1 MAAKSGNGTSDPPF
15 RHDRG
20 VKGPPIRL
28 LVWLVVLL
36 AAAFFMTVGGTYQV
50 IAINAQIACQVL
62 ALTILG
68 GWLIAA
74 IVNPRWRPASRLLVP
89 VLLVAAVYGISAL
102 LSQRPRLSL
111 EPTLAGFGYALSF
124 LFLTRLLTERWY
136 RRRFEAL
143 LLVGVITIAAAYIV
157 QVVLDWIAWWSLVG
171 RLALPPL
178 RPGFD
183 ALIFGTP
190 NLVASFLIV
199 GGPAAVAVIFERTH
213 RRSAAVLMGTVVGL
227 AILLTGSRGGFL
239 GVGVGVLVAGALIA
253 TQRGAGVTM
262 SGIRAALTR
271 RPILLLPVV
280 LAVGVIALFGPVIVY
295 RFGQGGDSLRL
306 DLWRSALTIFTQ
318 NPLFGAGPGT
328 WVQLKVAANPPGVQ
342 NVLVPTAHDM
352 YVQTAAEL
360 GIAGLAALVILAL
373 AAVRR
378 LLQAWRDGGSANR
391 IHAGAVLVGLAA
403 LAGQLIVDN
412 LFNLPFMCLLVIG
425 LVAWIDACSPAERST
440 VPLPAAPRAG
450 TPRLWTKRTAPL
462 VALAGLCLVIP
473 TFIRIDQASLSD
485 VDGATAALA
494 GDWPA
499 ALDAFDA
506 ARQRDPGFTLYDI
519 QTAGAL
525 ARVGRTAEARS
536 LLASAVDSDQV
547 AVVQISLAALEVA
560 TQDLASAMKH
570 ARTAATLGS
579 NEPTVALNAG
589 IVGEEAGDPAFAL
602 DEFANA
608 IAWDPPLARSAF
620 WDTPTRAVA
629 KADIVAAA
637 RQRTEPE
644 DAALILAYAGD
655 PGAARAELLGL
666 PISATRDVYLA
677 AADWLSGDLAAAQS
691 RLSDMTARDP
701 LDWFAA
707 AWLSRISRLSGDLAS
722 ADRYARWAMLV
733 EADAVQK
740 IIAESSVVPAMGDAA
755 QAGVPLNYPWSTYLR
770 PQSASFLAPQLVLIG
785 TR

>member
-1 MAAKSGNGTSDPPF
+1 MKAPQS
-15 RHDRG
+15 
-20 VKGPPIRL
+20 RL
-28 LVWLVVLL
+28 LVWLVLLL

-74 IVNPRWRPASRLLVP
+74 IVNPRWRPDTPLLVP
-89 VLLVAAVYGISAL
+89 VLLAAAVYGISAL

-111 EPTLAGFGYALSF
+111 EPTLAGFGYALAF

-143 LLVGVITIAAAYIV
+143 LVVGVITVAAAYII
-157 QVVLDWIAWWSLVG
+157 QVALDWISWWSLIG

-178 RPGFD
+178 RPNFD

-213 RRSAAVLMGTVVGL
+213 RRSAAVLPGTVVGI

-239 GVGVGVLVAGALIA
+239 GVGVGVLIAAALFA
-253 TQRGAGVTM
+253 TQRGVGAIISSIG
-262 SGIRAALTR
+262 AALR
-271 RPILLLPVV
+271 QRPILLVPVA
-280 LAVGVIALFGPVIVY
+280 LAAGVVALFGPVIAY
-295 RFGQGGDSLRL
+295 RFGQGGDTLRL
-306 DLWRSALTIFTQ
+306 DLWRSAVTIFTQ

-328 WVQLKVAANPPGVQ
+328 WVQLKVAANAPGVQ

-360 GIAGLAALVILAL
+360 GIAGLVSLAILA
-373 AAVRR
+373 AATVRR
-378 LLQAWRDGGSANR
+378 LLHAWRDHRAANH
-391 IHAGAVLVGLAA
+391 ILAGAVLVGLGA

-425 LVAWIDACSPAERST
+425 LVAWLDAGSRTAERPT
-440 VPLPAAPRAG
+440 DAFPAALGGGRQWTWTRRA
-450 TPRLWTKRTAPL
+450 APL
-462 VALAGLCLVIP
+462 VALAGLLLVIP

-485 VDGATAALA
+485 VDGASAALNR
-494 GDWPA
+494 DWPA
-499 ALDAFDA
+499 ALAAFEE
-506 ARQRDPGFTLYDI
+506 ARQKDPGFTLYDI

-536 LLASAVDSDQV
+536 LLTSAVDSDQV
-547 AVVQISLAALEVA
+547 AVVQISLAALEAA
-560 TQDLASAMKH
+560 TGDLASAMKH
-570 ARTAATLGS
+570 ARTAAALGS

-589 IVGEEAGDPAFAL
+589 IVGEEAGDRAFAL

-608 IAWDPPLARSAF
+608 IAWDPPLARSTF
-620 WDTPTRAVA
+620 WDSPTRTVA

-637 RQRTEPE
+637 RQRAEPE
-644 DAALILAYAGD
+644 DAELILAYASD
-655 PGAARAELLGL
+655 PRAARAELLAL
-666 PISATRDVYLA
+666 PVSGTRDVYLA

-691 RLSDMTARDP
+691 RLLNITARDP

-707 AWLSRISRLSGDLAS
+707 AWLSRISRLSGDLAT
-722 ADRYARWAMLV
+722 ADRYARWATLV

-740 IIAESSVVPAMGDAA
+740 IIAESSVVPALGDAA
-755 QAGVPLNYPWSTYLR
+755 QAGMPLNYPWSTYLR
-770 PQSASFLAPQLVLIG
+770 PQSASLLAPQLALIG
-785 TR
+785 AR